1 MILFSVVFSPVNLNW
16 EKLLQFLRKALGKT
30 KITIGQY
37 KFYPFLIKCL
47 KRLYMCKGLYGYL
60 ESHNI
65 LYPLQFGFRQKCST
79 NHALIQITESIHNS
93 TENNE
98 FGCGIFI
105 DLKKAFDTVNHCVV
119 PENIQAPT
127 TEGIGNS
134 RGVGGSEAQEIP
146 EGRGVGP

>member
-1 MILFSVVFSPVNLNW
+1 MILFSLVFSSVNLNW
-16 EKLLQFLRKALGKT
+16 QKLPQFLRKALGKT

-98 FGCGIFI
+98 FGCGIF
-105 DLKKAFDTVNHCVV
+105 AFD
-119 PENIQAPT
+119 
-127 TEGIGNS
+127 
-134 RGVGGSEAQEIP
+134 
-146 EGRGVGP
+146 EGRTLPNLLGCLLSRRFPVHASKSWFTLSAPF